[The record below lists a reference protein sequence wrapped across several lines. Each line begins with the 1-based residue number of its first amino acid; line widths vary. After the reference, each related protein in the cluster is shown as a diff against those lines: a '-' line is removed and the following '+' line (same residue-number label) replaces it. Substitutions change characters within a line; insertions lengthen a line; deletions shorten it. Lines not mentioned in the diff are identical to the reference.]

1 MKRITVY
8 LFGLLLLGFYACAPT
23 TTIVD
28 TSCPGYKSASFS
40 RGDINHEGVG
50 IMPVLGGDE
59 KEQYRR
65 PMGDALHNHLRNNFG
80 SDMVIHPQDVIRV
93 LNEHDL
99 AEDYSTALRNYQH
112 TGIISGELIQNVG
125 QALEVEYL
133 LYTRLL
139 ASREVDFVY
148 SGNGYQRVDID
159 ELYVQS
165 QVWSTSL
172 GDVVWEGRG
181 GVAVNLAHTQPNIVD
196 LSAQGL
202 AHVVGNPRDQGPCET
217 PQALFDSAQEAYT
230 NTYLAAILGS
240 SVFSLIM
247 LLTI

>member
-8 LFGLLLLGFYACAPT
+8 LFGLVFIVFYACAPT
-23 TTIVD
+23 TTMVD
-28 TSCPGYKSASFS
+28 TSCPGYKSESFS
-40 RGDINHEGVG
+40 RADINHEGVG
-50 IMPVLGGDE
+50 IMPVLGGDD

-65 PMGDALHNHLRNNFG
+65 PMGDALHNHLVGTFG
-80 SDMVIHPQDVIRV
+80 SDMVMHPQEVIRV
-93 LNEHDL
+93 LNEHNL

-112 TGIISGELIQNVG
+112 TGIISGDLIQNVG
-125 QALEVEYL
+125 QALEVEHL

-148 SGNGYQRVDID
+148 TGDRYQRIDTD

-165 QVWSTSL
+165 QVWSTNI
-172 GDVVWEGRG
+172 GDVVWEGKG

-202 AHVVGNPRDQGPCET
+202 ANVVGNPRNQGPCET
-217 PQALFDSAQEAYT
+217 PQALTDAAQEAYT

-240 SVFSLIM
+240 SVFSLLL